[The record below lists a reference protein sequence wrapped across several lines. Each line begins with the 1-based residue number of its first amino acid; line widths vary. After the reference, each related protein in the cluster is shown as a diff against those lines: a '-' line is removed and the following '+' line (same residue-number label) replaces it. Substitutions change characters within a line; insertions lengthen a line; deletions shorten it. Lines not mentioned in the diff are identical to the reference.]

1 MKPEYP
7 ERQPP
12 ESDVSISPMKPSSDD
27 SENIEDWLEMIE
39 KKCGFDVEMED
50 NIEKGRRMFFVL
62 KLYFAN
68 TKLIHLCFDVP

>member
-12 ESDVSISPMKPSSDD
+12 ESDASISPMKPSSDD

-50 NIEKGRRMFFVL
+50 NIEKGRRM
-62 KLYFAN
+62 YF
-68 TKLIHLCFDVP
+68 CFEIVFCQY